1 MQTLYIF
8 PHQQSKPS
16 STIKAFISLSLSQMG
31 TSQQFS
37 SLSCKLTIKQAKQV
51 ELRSTGSLFVRYYLS
66 AGNNKRIR
74 LNSREISSRSDLYW
88 NESFSL
94 DCFATHD
101 TMDNLKQE
109 NVVFELRWRSNKVPV
124 LGRNIIGGSKLLGRA
139 EIPWK
144 EVYESPNMEMEKW
157 VTMIPTSGSRVL
169 VEGVKPPKL
178 QVGMKVQVPA
188 MVEKEIRRRS
198 NYGKGKKSWDESC
211 GCKDG
216 HGHGCTSCEDYNIFA
231 LAAALEAF

>member
-1 MQTLYIF
+1 
-8 PHQQSKPS
+8 
-16 STIKAFISLSLSQMG
+16 MG
-31 TSQQFS
+31 ASQQFS

-51 ELRSTGSLFVRYYLS
+51 EFKSTGSLFVRCYIS

-74 LNSREISSRSDLYW
+74 LNSREISSRSDLSW
-88 NESFSL
+88 NESLSL
-94 DCFATHD
+94 DCFGTHD

-109 NVVFELRWRSNKVPV
+109 NVIFELRWRNKVPV

-144 EVYESPNMEMEKW
+144 KVYESPNMEMEKW
-157 VTMIPTSGSRVL
+157 ITMIPTSGCVL

-178 QVGMKVQVPA
+178 QVGIKVEVPA
-188 MVEKEIRRRS
+188 MVEKERRRSS
-198 NYGKGKKSWDESC
+198 NYGKGKKWDEC

-216 HGHGCTSCEDYNIFA
+216 HGHGCSCEDYNIFA